1 MTMYAV
7 KEMFATLQG
16 EGYWTGTPALFVRF
30 AGCNLWSGREQD
42 RERDSARNGADC
54 PRWCDT
60 EFTGG
65 RMYTCSQIRDG
76 LLDVAQSAG
85 MSSVPLI
92 VFTGGEP
99 LLQLTTGLCE
109 ELTDFWAARLAVE
122 TNGTVPLSEG
132 LRSRLWVTVSPKV
145 EPSRIKVRYGNELK
159 VIMPGYDPM
168 VYRSTL
174 GDFEHYF
181 VQAQGHGSILN
192 RENQS
197 RAVAY
202 VQRNPG
208 WRLSVQAHK
217 ILNIP

>member
-1 MTMYAV
+1 MP
-7 KEMFATLQG
+7 G
-16 EGYWTGTPALFVRF
+16 P
-30 AGCNLWSGREQD
+30 
-42 RERDSARNGADC
+42 
-54 PRWCDT
+54 
-60 EFTGG
+60 
-65 RMYTCSQIRDG
+65 
-76 LLDVAQSAG
+76 
-85 MSSVPLI
+85 
-92 VFTGGEP
+92 
-99 LLQLTTGLCE
+99 
-109 ELTDFWAARLAVE
+109 ARLAVE

-168 VYRSTL
+168 MYRSTL